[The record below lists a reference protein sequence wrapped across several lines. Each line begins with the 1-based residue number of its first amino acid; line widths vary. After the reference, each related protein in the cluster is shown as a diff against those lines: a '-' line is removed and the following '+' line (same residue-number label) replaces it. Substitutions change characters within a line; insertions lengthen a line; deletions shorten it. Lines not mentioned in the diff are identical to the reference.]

1 MTELDF
7 PRPDGTSL
15 RQHLE
20 QVEKMTGKKPAKLD
34 GKPIPYECQRVF
46 ELFRKLSMTR
56 AGNRPISFQD
66 MQAYSMLA
74 NHPFSKLELETIQR
88 FDTTMLNMKY
98 ALTIQ
103 QQRLALDKK

>member
-7 PRPDGTSL
+7 PRPDGITP

-20 QVEKMTGKKPAKLD
+20 QVARMTGKKPPGLE

-46 ELFRKLSMTR
+46 ELFRKLSLTR
-56 AGNRPISFQD
+56 HGNRPITFQE

-74 NHPFSKLELETIQR
+74 DYPFSRLEIETIQR
-88 FDTTMLNMKY
+88 FDTVLLNKKY
-98 ALTIQ
+98 EMTLHY
-103 QQRLALDKK
+103 QRLAVDKK